1 MAHTRWYYD
10 DSLENFQDDEFE
22 QAMKRQPYFML
33 HCSKIIGAKYIK
45 EILEKEF
52 PDVSKEGFVYFIE
65 EEQKYF
71 ILDKNCAFLLGV
83 FDLEKKRIFQNEY
96 DKIKEKSAIFIEK
109 NNEFKKVDACIT
121 YQKIVQSFLSSDSD
135 EYTKSLELLNSFKE
149 KVIDLKELNEK
160 LKKEIEEMILQYVIH
175 ELKIIS
181 SESNGIN
188 IQGNIKHYLEYFIYK

>member
-1 MAHTRWYYD
+1 MAHTRWYYEY
-10 DSLENFQDDEFE
+10 SLENSHDDEFE

-33 HCSKIIGAKYIK
+33 ECSKIIGAKYVK
-45 EILEKEF
+45 EISEKEF
-52 PDVSKEGFVYFIE
+52 PYISKEGFVYFIE

-96 DKIKEKSAIFIEK
+96 NEIKEKSATFIEK
-109 NNEFKKVDACIT
+109 NNEFKKMDACIT
-121 YQKIVQSFLSSDSD
+121 YQKIVQSFLSKDSN
-135 EYTKSLELLNSFKE
+135 EYIKSLELLEFFKD
-149 KVIDLKELNEK
+149 KVIDLKESKEK
-160 LKKEIEEMILQYVIH
+160 LEKEIEQLIFQYLIQ

>member
-1 MAHTRWYYD
+1 MAHTRWYYEY
-10 DSLENFQDDEFE
+10 SLENSHDDEFE

-33 HCSKIIGAKYIK
+33 QCSKIIGAKYIK

-52 PDVSKEGFVYFIE
+52 PDISKEGFVYFIE

-83 FDLEKKRIFQNEY
+83 FDLEKKRIFQNKY
-96 DKIKEKSAIFIEK
+96 DEIKEKSALFIEK
-109 NNEFKKVDACIT
+109 NKEFKKVDACIT

-135 EYTKSLELLNSFKE
+135 EYRKSLELLNFFKD
-149 KVIDLKELNEK
+149 KIIDLKESKEK
-160 LKKEIEEMILQYVIH
+160 LEKEIEQLIFQYLIQ

>member
-1 MAHTRWYYD
+1 MAHTSWYYEY
-10 DSLENFQDDEFE
+10 SLENSHDDEFE

-33 HCSKIIGAKYIK
+33 QCSKIIGAKYIK

-52 PDVSKEGFVYFIE
+52 PDISKEGFVYFIE

-83 FDLEKKRIFQNEY
+83 FDLEKKRIFQNKY
-96 DKIKEKSAIFIEK
+96 DEIKEKSALFIEK
-109 NNEFKKVDACIT
+109 NKEFKKMDACIT

-135 EYTKSLELLNSFKE
+135 EHRKSLELLNFFKD
-149 KVIDLKELNEK
+149 KIIDLKESKEK
-160 LKKEIEEMILQYVIH
+160 LEKEIEQLIFQYLIQ

-188 IQGNIKHYLEYFIYK
+188 IQGNVKHYLEYFIYK

>member
-1 MAHTRWYYD
+1 MAHTSWYYEY
-10 DSLENFQDDEFE
+10 SLENSHDDEFE

-33 HCSKIIGAKYIK
+33 QCSKIIGAKYIK

-52 PDVSKEGFVYFIE
+52 PDISKEGFVYFIE

-96 DKIKEKSAIFIEK
+96 NEIKEKSAAFIEK

-135 EYTKSLELLNSFKE
+135 EYRKSLELLNFFKD
-149 KVIDLKELNEK
+149 KVIDLKESKEK
-160 LKKEIEEMILQYVIH
+160 LEKEIEQLIFQYLIQ

-188 IQGNIKHYLEYFIYK
+188 IQGNVKHYLEYFIYK

>member
-1 MAHTRWYYD
+1 MAHTRWYYEY
-10 DSLENFQDDEFE
+10 SLENSHDDEFE

-33 HCSKIIGAKYIK
+33 ECSKIIGAKYIK

-52 PDVSKEGFVYFIE
+52 PDISKEGFVYFIE

-83 FDLEKKRIFQNEY
+83 FDLEKKRIFQNKY
-96 DKIKEKSAIFIEK
+96 DEIKEKSALFIEK
-109 NNEFKKVDACIT
+109 NKEFKKVDACIT

-135 EYTKSLELLNSFKE
+135 EYRKSLELLNFFKDKIIHLKESKE
-149 KVIDLKELNEK
+149 KLE
-160 LKKEIEEMILQYVIH
+160 KEIEQLIFQYLIQ